1 MKIEDLTKIH
11 KVLGAGLVDPEGT
24 LIESRITFDY
34 DAEKLGAMAA
44 RVVNRSKKS
53 LGLDRVS
60 VILYAKNIVLFTRET
75 DKGIFFVVCQKDA
88 NLGLIKVKIEK
99 LT

>member
-11 KVLGAGLVDPEGT
+11 KVLGAGLVDHDGA

-44 RVVNRSKKS
+44 RVIDRCKES
-53 LGLDRVS
+53 LGIERTS
-60 VILYAKNIVLFTRET
+60 VILYTQNIVLFTRET

-88 NLGLIKVKIEK
+88 NLGLVKVKIDK